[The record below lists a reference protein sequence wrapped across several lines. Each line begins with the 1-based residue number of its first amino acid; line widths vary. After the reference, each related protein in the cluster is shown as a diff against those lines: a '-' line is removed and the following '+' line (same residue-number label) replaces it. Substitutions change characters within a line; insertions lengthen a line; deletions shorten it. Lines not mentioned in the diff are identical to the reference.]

1 MGPRAEESLELV
13 PGSSVGGTGETG
25 FTDFGPVNY
34 LAGNCVAK
42 LSSPGSAGNFMEPA
56 SDWIRSQGNT
66 PRIGR
71 GISPAH
77 EPGGLV
83 DG

>member
-56 SDWIRSQGNT
+56 SDWIRRQGEASG
-66 PRIGR
+66 IGR
-71 GISPAH
+71 GISAAV
-77 EPGGLV
+77 EPGRSV